1 MPRPAGGR
9 RPVRVPETDSR
20 LESGPGTLP
29 ALTLARVVPESLS
42 IDEARKLVLA
52 SQGVPRSVTG
62 GSAEEAT
69 RRVIRHLGYVQI
81 DTISVIE
88 RAHHHTLWNRNPR
101 YRQAHLDRLVAKGR
115 VFEYW
120 SHAAAYLPMEDYRFA
135 LPRMLAERG
144 GGGRWHSKDVKLMR
158 RVLARIRE
166 EGPLMSRDFEDTGSG
181 RREMW
186 DWKPAKYALEQL
198 FIEGRIMSVRREGFN
213 KVYDLTERVLPEG
226 TDTSAPDSQEFA
238 RYLVT
243 SFLRANGLG
252 RVTDFVHL
260 RQGMRDP
267 VTRVVR
273 AMVRSGEILEV
284 RVRDG
289 SWLVLPDS
297 LDLLDH
303 RLQREKACL
312 LSPFDNLVIQRR
324 RVREL
329 FDFDYQLEC
338 YVPEGKRVY
347 GYFVLPVLWRGRL
360 VARTDLKAHR
370 NLGVLEVRCLVP
382 EPGLRATDR
391 FAVAFARALRDFAAF
406 NGCQGVDLSGRVPR
420 ALAASVKEHLPGC

>member
-1 MPRPAGGR
+1 M
-9 RPVRVPETDSR
+9 VRT
-20 LESGPGTLP
+20 
-29 ALTLARVVPESLS
+29 APESLS
-42 IDEARKLVLA
+42 IDEARKLALA
-52 SQGVPRSVTG
+52 SQGVLRSERG
-62 GSAEEAT
+62 GTSTEAT
-69 RRVIRHLGYVQI
+69 RRIIRHLGYVQI

-101 YRQAHLDRLVAKGR
+101 YRQAHLNRLVAAGEI
-115 VFEYW
+115 FEYW

-135 LPRMLAERG
+135 LPRMLAERR
-144 GGGRWHSKDVKLMR
+144 GGGRWHDKDVKLMR

-166 EGPLMSRDFEDTGSG
+166 EGPLRSRDFQDPGSG
-181 RREMW
+181 KRAMW

-198 FIEGRIMSVRREGFN
+198 FIEGRLMSVRREGFD
-213 KVYDLTERVLPEG
+213 KVYDLTERVLPRG
-226 TDTSAPDSQEFA
+226 TDTSPPGNREFA

-243 SFLRANGLG
+243 SFLRAHGLG

-267 VTRVVR
+267 VSRVVR
-273 AMVRSGEILEV
+273 DMVGSGELLEV
-284 RVRDG
+284 RVRG
-289 SWLVLPDS
+289 EAWLVLPHA

-303 RLQREKACL
+303 RLPREKARL

-324 RVREL
+324 RVRDL

-338 YVPEGKRVY
+338 YVPERKRVY

-370 NLGVLEVRCLVP
+370 NLGVLEVRCLVT
-382 EPGLRATDR
+382 EPGLRASDR
-391 FAVAFARALRDFAAF
+391 FAAAFAGALRNFADF
-406 NGCQGVDLSGRVPR
+406 NGCETIDLSGRVSR
-420 ALAASVKEHLPGC
+420 ELATPVKRHLPGR

>member
-1 MPRPAGGR
+1 MQDAGC
-9 RPVRVPETDSR
+9 E
-20 LESGPGTLP
+20 LESGSGTLP
-29 ALTLARVVPESLS
+29 ALTLARTVPESLS

-52 SQGVPRSVTG
+52 SQGVLRPAG
-62 GSAEEAT
+62 GGPAQEAT

-101 YRQAHLDRLVAKGR
+101 YRQAHLNRLVAEGR

-135 LPRMLAERG
+135 LPRMLAERRS
-144 GGGRWHSKDVKLMR
+144 GGRWHSKDVKLMR

-166 EGPLMSRDFEDTGSG
+166 EGPLMSRDFEDTGPG
-181 RREMW
+181 RRAMW

-213 KVYDLTERVLPEG
+213 KVYDLTERVLPQG
-226 TDTSAPDSQEFA
+226 TDTSAPGSGEYA

-260 RQGMRDP
+260 RQGMREK
-267 VTRVVR
+267 VSRVVR
-273 AMVRSGEILEV
+273 AMVGSGELRQV
-284 RVRDG
+284 RVRG
-289 SWLVLPDS
+289 ESWLVLPHS
-297 LDLLDH
+297 LDLLDQ
-303 RLQREKACL
+303 RLRREKACL

-324 RVREL
+324 RIRDL

-338 YVPEGKRVY
+338 YVPAAKRVY

-360 VARTDLKAHR
+360 VARTDMKAHR
-370 NLGVLEVRCLVP
+370 DRGVLEVRSLVP
-382 EPGLRATDR
+382 EPGLRASDR
-391 FAVAFARALRDFAAF
+391 FAAAFARVLRDFAAF
-406 NGCQGVDLSGRVPR
+406 NGCESIEISDRVTR
-420 ALAASVKEHLPGC
+420 ALAVPVHQHLHGR